1 MKKKTT
7 KKKKPVKQKIDAIL
21 ESLLN
26 LEQRTKE
33 LIKRVEELER
43 LTFSL
48 YYKDKKDNNK
58 YWPNIP
64 VPEYKEITWTY
75 TKPVVGIDDEGKPIV
90 IDSWDN
96 KVTKSINNE

>member
-1 MKKKTT
+1 MKKKIT
-7 KKKKPVKQKIDAIL
+7 KKKKPVKRKIDVVL

-48 YYKDKKDNNK
+48 YYKHKDNK
-58 YWPNIP
+58 QYWPNTDP
-64 VPEYKEITWTY
+64 PYKYDGVSWNHT
-75 TKPVVGIDDEGKPIV
+75 KPIV
-90 IDSWDN
+90 GYDGCTGQPIMMDSWNN
-96 KVTKSINNE
+96 KNKQ

>member
-1 MKKKTT
+1 MKKKKVA
-7 KKKKPVKQKIDAIL
+7 KKKEPTKRKIDVVL

-48 YYKDKKDNNK
+48 YYKRKDDNK

-64 VPEYKEITWTY
+64 QRE
-75 TKPVVGIDDEGKPIV
+75 DDKYWNHSNPIV
-90 IDSWDN
+90 GYDSCTGEPIVMDSWGN
-96 KVTKSINNE
+96 KGRG

>member
-1 MKKKTT
+1 MVWGKFCGLNYVNFIYYNALKDGTMKKKKVA
-7 KKKKPVKQKIDAIL
+7 KKKKPVKQKIDVVL

-48 YYKDKKDNNK
+48 YYKRKDDNK
-58 YWPNIP
+58 YWPNTSDHYNNI
-64 VPEYKEITWTY
+64 K
-75 TKPVVGIDDEGKPIV
+75 
-90 IDSWDN
+90 WDYSR
-96 KVTKSINNE
+96 K